1 MKLFQKLV
9 CMALT
14 ATATASLS
22 KLNLSEDEVRQ
33 ITRFRRGEG
42 LLCIG
47 YNHVP
52 IAFHTTPKEYEAI
65 TTSPTD
71 LRVKRTGQIDE

>member
-1 MKLFQKLV
+1 MKGIL
-9 CMALT
+9 
-14 ATATASLS
+14 
-22 KLNLSEDEVRQ
+22 
-33 ITRFRRGEG
+33 I
-42 LLCIG
+42 

-71 LRVKRTGQIDE
+71 LRIKRTGQIDE

>member
-1 MKLFQKLV
+1 MRV
-9 CMALT
+9 EW
-14 ATATASLS
+14 
-22 KLNLSEDEVRQ
+22 LSEARNEYRQ
-33 ITRFRRGEG
+33 
-42 LLCIG
+42 LLQ

>member
-1 MKLFQKLV
+1 MEEQEAQLIQNI
-9 CMALT
+9 
-14 ATATASLS
+14 
-22 KLNLSEDEVRQ
+22 LNLSEDEVRQ
-33 ITRFRRGEG
+33 ITCFRRGEG

-52 IAFHTTPKEYEAI
+52 IAFHASQREYNAI

-71 LRVKRTGQIDE
+71 LHRREQEEQ